1 MESIYE
7 TTNGSTMALVNE
19 EEEFYI
25 LQLIGKVSKTHYK
38 AALEAILEDAE
49 MREFGSL
56 LLNTKDMTDTP
67 DPWQWWF
74 TNHFLRKL
82 DKAIE
87 PRIYIAVVHPLKF
100 VEKYTIP
107 YFYAFL
113 RWIGWKV
120 KVNFFENIE
129 KATKWLQKEVEKNQH
144 KSKNQKNDFN
154 SEYGY
159 YSAYRDDSFDFN
171 DNQEYE
177 EDEDN
182 YFEDKKSN
190 KNEKKSIIKKVKENI
205 KIKKTDNK
213 TTIEI
218 GKKKS
223 NFKFKFH
230 FDKKGGFEK
239 KPMVERYLPK
249 FEIPSWLKIGK
260 KDKDD
265 F

>member
-19 EEEFYI
+19 DEEFYI

-38 AALEAILEDAE
+38 TALEAILEDAE
-49 MREFGSL
+49 MRGFGSL
-56 LLNTKDMTDTP
+56 LLNTKDMIGTP

-87 PRIYIAVVHPLKF
+87 EKIYIAVVHPLKF

-113 RWIGWKV
+113 RYMGWKV

-129 KATKWLQKEVEKNQH
+129 KATKWLEKEVEKNQE
-144 KSKNQKNDFN
+144 NN
-154 SEYGY
+154 SNSSYQH
-159 YSAYRDDSFDFN
+159 YSAYKNNRFDF
-171 DNQEYE
+171 DDDEEE
-177 EDEDN
+177 EDS
-182 YFEDKKSN
+182 YFEDKKPN

-205 KIKKTDNK
+205 KIKKKDNK